1 MLFRFCLYG
10 FLKNQR
16 YFEPFLMLVFL
27 EQGLSFF
34 EIGLLLAAR
43 DLTVNLL
50 EIPSGAIA
58 DSFGRRGAMIVSL
71 VTYIICFLV
80 LASAS
85 SRWLF
90 LLGMVLY
97 GVGDTFRTG
106 THKSMIF
113 EWLRLHGRTDERT
126 AVYGFTRSWSQ
137 LGSALSGLI
146 AAAFVLISGNYRYVF
161 YFAVIPYV
169 LNLINL
175 ASYPAELNGDHQKA
189 DSISESVRRLKQ
201 SVVNSLAKR
210 PLRRLMVE
218 SMGWEGLF
226 DAVKN
231 YLQPIL
237 QTVAITAV
245 AFFVSPSQSA
255 PLRPE
260 SSLSALNETQTTALL
275 IGPVYALLF
284 LLSAWAS
291 RRADRLVQ
299 YSGGETAATR
309 KLWTASLCV
318 FVGIAIAGWWQL
330 NLVLV
335 IGFVAIHVL
344 SNLWRPILITRF
356 DSQSDAAEGATVL
369 SIESQSKRFATM
381 ILAPALGWLIDWV
394 RVHEIGGEFW
404 PIGVAGAIIAV
415 VMLATSDQTG

>member
-27 EQGLSFF
+27 NQGFSFF
-34 EIGLLLAAR
+34 VIGLLLAAR

-58 DSFGRRGAMIVSL
+58 DSFGRRGSMIVSL
-71 VTYIICFLV
+71 VAYIVSFLV
-80 LASAS
+80 LGSAS
-85 SRWLF
+85 SLLLF
-90 LLGMVLY
+90 FVGMMLY

-113 EWLRLHGRTDERT
+113 EWLRLHGRTSERT

-137 LGSALSGLI
+137 IGSALSGLI
-146 AAAFVLISGNYRYVF
+146 AAAFVLISGSYQYVF

-175 ASYPAELNGDHQKA
+175 ASYPAELNGEHAKA
-189 DSISESVRRLKQ
+189 DSIAESVRRLKK
-201 SVVNSLAKR
+201 SVLNSITKR
-210 PLRRLMVE
+210 PLRRLMAE
-218 SMGWEGLF
+218 TMGWGGLF

-231 YLQPIL
+231 YLQPVL
-237 QTVAITAV
+237 QAVAITAAV
-245 AFFVSPSQSA
+245 VFVSPWQST
-255 PLRPE
+255 
-260 SSLSALNETQTTALL
+260 LNETQTTALL
-275 IGPVYALLF
+275 IGPVYAVLF

-299 YSGGETAATR
+299 HSGSETAATR
-309 KLWTASLCV
+309 KLWAASLLV
-318 FVGIAIAGWWQL
+318 FTVIAIAGWWQA
-330 NLVLV
+330 NLVLM
-335 IGFVAIHVL
+335 ISFVVLHVL

-356 DSQSDAAEGATVL
+356 DAHSDAAEGATVL

-381 ILAPALGWLIDWV
+381 ILAPSLGWLIDSV

-404 PIGVAGAIIAV
+404 PIGAVGAIIAV
-415 VMLATSDQTG
+415 VMLATSERLQTPDP